1 MNYHLVPSVQHM
13 AGVMIALAMYYD
25 KDIENV
31 LEAEIK
37 LPFRHRYLERDRL
50 ELWKLIEMKTVEKLS
65 FLPNLLNVRLSK
77 CIRPIHEETCQ
88 WIRDHKSLL
97 KLSSTKCYL
106 TCKSILCWK
115 ANGTIDRIKTAKK
128 LVQDTNIDV
137 KTRFAIAC
145 TYFLEG
151 EVLSL
156 WYGDNEVNVLSIS
169 RNGTNAAVR
178 FWVKHLKK
186 GYWRKHSLKA
196 MINGY
201 FKIPRIQRSG
211 IPLRISSFFPY
222 LSYETKKRYFSRVD
236 YITGVHQDDFRLCMQ
251 IMDERERVE
260 LFCKYPAYS
269 LCCFLEW
276 PLQSLFMEMAHRLWS
291 HMNKYQFHAVLDY
304 IVMNYILKGLDDF
317 DYVELL
323 KEFWRLIPAFLK
335 DEIKKMKKYF
345 VPIDVALNYDKEKT
359 SLSLPETLEKYVW

>member
-1 MNYHLVPSVQHM
+1 M
-13 AGVMIALAMYYD
+13 AGVRIVLAMYYD

-37 LPFRHRYLERDRL
+37 LPFRHRCLERERL
-50 ELWKLIEMKTVEKLS
+50 ELWNLIEMKTVEKLS
-65 FLPNLLNVRLSK
+65 FLPNLLKVRLSK
-77 CIRPIHEETCQ
+77 CIRPIHVETCR
-88 WIRDHKSLL
+88 WIRDHESLL
-97 KLSSTKCYL
+97 KLSSAQCYL

-156 WYGDNEVNVLSIS
+156 WYGDNEVNAVRIP
-169 RNGTNAAVR
+169 RNGTNAAMR
-178 FWVKHLKK
+178 FWIKHLKK
-186 GYWRKHSLKA
+186 GYWRKHYWKA

-201 FKIPRIQRSG
+201 FEIPRIRRSE

-222 LSYETKKRYFSRVD
+222 LSLKAKKAYFSSV
-236 YITGVHQDDFRLCMQ
+236 YYFIGVHQDDFRLCMQ
-251 IMDERERVE
+251 IMDEKERFE
-260 LFCKYPAYS
+260 LFCKYPADS
-269 LCCFLEW
+269 LYFFLQW

-291 HMNKYQFHAVLDY
+291 HMDKHQFHAVLDH

-323 KEFWRLIPAFLK
+323 KEFWCLIPAFLK
-335 DEIKKMKKYF
+335 VEIKKMKKYF
-345 VPIDVALNYDKEKT
+345 VPIDVALNYEKENT